1 MTGLARWVVLVVFLF
16 LASWDVWEAVG
27 NLLGLPPYYEAV
39 GFAEFVPWWLLI
51 AGLVLSLI
59 PPVLGVWWVRRR
71 ESLGNTVVV
80 LALLLATHAALSLSV
95 LSWEQAWR
103 AQAMLGLF
111 S

>member
-1 MTGLARWVVLVVFLF
+1 MGLARWVVLVVFLF

-39 GFAEFVPWWLLI
+39 GFAEFVPWWLLV

-59 PPVLGVWWVRRR
+59 PPVLGVWWVRSR

-103 AQAMLGLF
+103 AQVMLGLF

>member
-1 MTGLARWVVLVVFLF
+1 MGLARWVVLVVFLF

-39 GFAEFVPWWLLI
+39 GFAELVPWWLLI

-103 AQAMLGLF
+103 AQVMLGLF

>member
-1 MTGLARWVVLVVFLF
+1 MGLARWVVLVAFLF

-103 AQAMLGLF
+103 AQVMLGLF

>member
-1 MTGLARWVVLVVFLF
+1 MGLARWVLLVAFLF

-39 GFAEFVPWWLLI
+39 GFAEFVPWWLLV

>member
-1 MTGLARWVVLVVFLF
+1 MGLARWVVLVAFLF

-51 AGLVLSLI
+51 AGLVLSLS
-59 PPVLGVWWVRRR
+59 PPVLGVWWLRRR

>member
-1 MTGLARWVVLVVFLF
+1 MGLARWMVLVAFLF

-59 PPVLGVWWVRRR
+59 PPALGIWWVRRR

>member
-1 MTGLARWVVLVVFLF
+1 MGLARGVVLVAFLF

-39 GFAEFVPWWLLI
+39 GFAEFVPWWLLV

>member
-1 MTGLARWVVLVVFLF
+1 MGLARWVVLVAFLF

-80 LALLLATHAALSLSV
+80 LALLLATHAALSLGV

>member
-1 MTGLARWVVLVVFLF
+1 MGLARWVVLVVFLF

-59 PPVLGVWWVRRR
+59 PPALGIWWVRRR

>member
-1 MTGLARWVVLVVFLF
+1 MGLARWVVLVAFLF
-16 LASWDVWEAVG
+16 FASWDVWEAVG

>member
-1 MTGLARWVVLVVFLF
+1 MSLARWAVLVAFLF

-59 PPVLGVWWVRRR
+59 PPVLGIWWVRRGQ
-71 ESLGNTVVV
+71 SLGNTVVV